1 MHILHIDSEKDVSK
15 INKHIEDG
23 CHVFILVYMDGCGP
37 CNATRP
43 EWQKL
48 DSALKSQYA
57 KNNELAVI
65 DVNKD
70 YLANIKHIGSI
81 DGFPTMKYIGNR
93 GSVVESY
100 EDSSIN
106 KKDRSVDSF
115 IHWIENKINRAVS
128 TTPTSS
134 PEDVYRRLA
143 KGKQHKPRSLYKKHT
158 NKTHRHRRKSR
169 SRSRSRINKKRGG
182 KWSKK
187 YKASINCSR
196 PKGFSQKQHCK
207 YGRK

>member
-1 MHILHIDSEKDVSK
+1 MHILHVDSEKDINK

-23 CHVFILVYMDGCGP
+23 CHVFILVYMEGCGP

-43 EWQKL
+43 EWKKL
-48 DSALKSQYA
+48 DSALRSQYA
-57 KNNELAVI
+57 KNNQLAVI

-81 DGFPTMKYIGNR
+81 DGFPTMKYIGNH
-93 GSVVESY
+93 GSLVELY
-100 EDSSIN
+100 ENSSIN

-115 IHWIENKINRAVS
+115 IQWIEAKINNAVS

-134 PEDVYRRLA
+134 PQHVYRRLSKTA
-143 KGKQHKPRSLYKKHT
+143 KGKKDRKTKSHKNHT
-158 NKTHRHRRKSR
+158 NKRISRRSAQK
-169 SRSRSRINKKRGG
+169 GG

-196 PKGFSQKQHCK
+196 PKGFSQRQHCK

>member
-115 IHWIENKINRAVS
+115 IHWIENKINTVIS
-128 TTPTSS
+128 TTPTNSAKN
-134 PEDVYRRLA
+134 VYYRLA
-143 KGKQHKPRSLYKKHT
+143 HTKKHR
-158 NKTHRHRRKSR
+158 KRHKSHH
-169 SRSRSRINKKRGG
+169 KKRHSMRGG
-182 KWSKK
+182 KWSRK
-187 YKASINCSR
+187 YKLSINCKK
-196 PKGFSQKQHCK
+196 PKGFSQKQYCK
-207 YGRK
+207 YK